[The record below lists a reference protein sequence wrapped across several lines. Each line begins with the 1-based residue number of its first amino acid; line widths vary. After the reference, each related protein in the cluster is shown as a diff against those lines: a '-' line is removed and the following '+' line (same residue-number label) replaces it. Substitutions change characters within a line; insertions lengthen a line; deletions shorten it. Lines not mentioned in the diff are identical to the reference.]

1 MGSPGG
7 AEGHTGLIW
16 WYLIYYHNHI
26 YTMGKTRKTYANG
39 HDDTMAT
46 FHGLG
51 EWYKVKF
58 EKLGWMIL
66 AKEHG
71 MYDKVSEYQNS
82 LKRLKR
88 ELERKIKSVRDKDKK
103 DDLGIMHHN
112 VEILIEHVAKDF
124 A

>member
-1 MGSPGG
+1 
-7 AEGHTGLIW
+7 
-16 WYLIYYHNHI
+16 
-26 YTMGKTRKTYANG
+26 MGKTRKNYKTGYDN
-39 HDDTMAT
+39 TMAT

-51 EWYKVKF
+51 EWYKAKF

-82 LKRLKR
+82 LKRLHK
-88 ELERKIKSVRDKDKK
+88 ELERKMKSVRDKDKK
-103 DDLGIMHHN
+103 DDLLIMHRN
-112 VEILIEHVAKDF
+112 VAILIEHVNKDF